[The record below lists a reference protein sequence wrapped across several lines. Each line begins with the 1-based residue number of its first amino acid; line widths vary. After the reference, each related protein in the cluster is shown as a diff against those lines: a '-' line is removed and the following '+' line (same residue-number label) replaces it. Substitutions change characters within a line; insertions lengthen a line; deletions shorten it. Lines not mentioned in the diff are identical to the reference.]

1 MRCFFF
7 GDAGRQLYGALHTA
21 GSVALTRNTAV
32 VLAYPWLSE
41 YNGCHTAFRKLANL
55 LEREGFPTLR
65 FDYSG
70 TGDSEGAPTEGF
82 AQHWT
87 ADIATACREL
97 NALSRAR
104 SLCVVGLG
112 LGATL
117 AVQAASLAS
126 LDQLVLW
133 EPVVSGT
140 RYLDQLDLLDRRLRM
155 ARLSPP
161 SAAREQRDQ
170 LLGFAFPPAA
180 RSALAGL
187 DVRNM
192 TVPPGTTVSVV
203 APTSWPELPALT
215 RQFPSAHLELFA
227 REETPLE
234 ATEAMLSMEPL
245 HAIVRS
251 VIRGELA

>member
-7 GDAGRQLYGALHTA
+7 GDAGRQLYGALHPA
-21 GSVALTRNTAV
+21 GSVPLRRDTAV

-41 YNGCHTAFRKLANL
+41 YNGFHAAFRKLANL
-55 LEREGFPTLR
+55 LEREGYPTLR

-70 TGDSEGAPTEGF
+70 TGDSEGVPTESF
-82 AQHWT
+82 AQNWA
-87 ADIATACREL
+87 ADIATACKEL

-140 RYLDQLDLLDRRLRM
+140 RYLDQLDLLDRRLRV
-155 ARLSPP
+155 ARLDLTSM
-161 SAAREQRDQ
+161 RV
-170 LLGFAFPPAA
+170 PA
-180 RSALAGL
+180 
-187 DVRNM
+187 
-192 TVPPGTTVSVV
+192 GTSVGVV
-203 APTSWPELPALT
+203 AATSWRDLPTLKN
-215 RQFPSAHLELFA
+215 QFPSAHLELFA

-251 VIRGELA
+251 VKRGELA